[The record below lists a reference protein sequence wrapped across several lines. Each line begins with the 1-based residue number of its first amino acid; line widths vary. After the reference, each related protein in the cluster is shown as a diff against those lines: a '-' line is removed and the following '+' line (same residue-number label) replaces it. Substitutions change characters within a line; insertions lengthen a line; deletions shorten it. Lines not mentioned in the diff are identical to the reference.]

1 MNRLTTHFESESHS
15 ITMKKLFIVANWK
28 SNKTLDEAMEWLNAL
43 SEISFPLD
51 TKEMIV
57 CPPFTLLPEM
67 SRFVIQHNLPVKLG
81 AQDVSPFG
89 EGAYTGSVNAKQI
102 KEFAEYVLIGHS
114 ERKRLFGEAEEI
126 IPKKVE
132 QALAVGLKPIVFL
145 QDQASQIPSGVEFV
159 VYEPPSAI
167 SGASG
172 GVPEKTA
179 DVLAAADVILKTNPS
194 LTVLYGGSV
203 NAENVATFT
212 TLPEIAGVVPG
223 KASLD
228 AASFLQ
234 IVENA
239 H

>member
-1 MNRLTTHFESESHS
+1 
-15 ITMKKLFIVANWK
+15 MKKLFIVANWK
-28 SNKTLDEAMEWLNAL
+28 SNKTLNEAMVWLDGM
-43 SEISFPLD
+43 SSISFPLGE
-51 TKEMIV
+51 KEIIV

-67 SRFVIQHNLPVKLG
+67 SRYIVQHNLPLKLG
-81 AQDVSPFG
+81 AQDVSPFT
-89 EGAYTGSVNAKQI
+89 EGAYTGAINAKQV

-114 ERKRLFGEAEEI
+114 ERKRLFGETEEMV
-126 IPKKVE
+126 PKKVE

-145 QDQASQIPSGVEFV
+145 QDQASQAPEGVEFV

-172 GVPEKTA
+172 GIPETPE
-179 DVLAAADVILKTNPS
+179 DVRKAADVILKAHLT

-203 NAENVATFT
+203 NADNVAQFT
-212 TLPEIAGVVPG
+212 TLPEISGVVPG

-228 AASFLQ
+228 IASFLK

-239 H
+239 Q